1 MFYNLT
7 NKHNQL
13 AVVEDFSKEWIEE
26 NYKSEHKHLYPKYN
40 SLIWTWIGSIDYN
53 IRYGL
58 NYCDTYKYKYES
70 PGVAFIKEWADML
83 KISKSR
89 DDWYKYNEHFD
100 KINELNILKEDL
112 NRNEVYQMYSL
123 IVKGKFFTYSSSTL
137 TIEGNFLF
145 IESFFVPSQHTEWE
159 VQADPA
165 AVVG

>member
-1 MFYNLT
+1 MFYNLS

-70 PGVAFIKEWADML
+70 PGVAFIKEWTDML

-89 DDWYKYNEHFD
+89 EDWYKYNEHFD
-100 KINELNILKEDL
+100 KYNIRLEFIKSIYYIDNIPFVVINKSFKKFLIKVKKYYKNKISLKKHPTNL
-112 NRNEVYQMYSL
+112 LKRQIY
-123 IVKGKFFTYSSSTL
+123 GHF
-137 TIEGNFLF
+137 
-145 IESFFVPSQHTEWE
+145 
-159 VQADPA
+159 
-165 AVVG
+165 